1 MTLAEIRTQLRRYLN
16 ETVSQSWSDADLLV
30 CINQGYWQICKEIA
44 KIDPMAFRTTELHN
58 LVSGTTDYT
67 LTITVKAQLGVMLV
81 ERKGANSTSYTKQTR
96 LDLDQIR
103 RSLLD
108 GTLVTGGPTGT
119 DEGAYALSGQ
129 NIVAIS
135 PAPTENSTSGLRI
148 TYRPVQSLAAD
159 GDIPNIPEPLHF
171 AIVYAAQIAALGETY
186 SETERIEKRL
196 NEIIADLP
204 FYWSRDD
211 GEPLAWRPVGISGG
225 ERSIPSNLIG
235 NNR

>member
-1 MTLAEIRTQLRRYLN
+1 MTLATIRTVLRRYLN
-16 ETVSQSWSDADLLV
+16 EVTSQSWADADLLPY
-30 CINQGYWQICKEIA
+30 INQGYWQICKEIT
-44 KIDPMAFRTTELHN
+44 KIDPMAFRVTELHN

-67 LTITVKAQLGVMLV
+67 LTISVKAQLGVMLV
-81 ERKGANSTSYTKQTR
+81 ERKGANSTSYTKQSR

-103 RSLLD
+103 RALLD
-108 GTLVTGGPTGT
+108 GTLVTGGASGT
-119 DEGAYALSGQ
+119 DEGAYAVSGQ
-129 NIVAIS
+129 DVVVLA
-135 PAPTENSTSGLRI
+135 PAPDANSANGLRI